1 MNFNEIFGKNVTYDD
16 INSDWKQSFTLF
28 RQYISWKYI
37 LRVMAWI
44 SFFNRNFNIRA
55 SIGILALKVY
65 FLSRN
70 RPRRFLFRFSFNRQ
84 IVNETHYVIIDSPLA
99 REKKTSSA
107 CLKSSGLHDIFRWYT
122 QWEIFNRSVLNLVE
136 EKRIKKQMQ
145 CWRNIWDWKVNH

>member
-1 MNFNEIFGKNVTYDD
+1 MMILTVTENKALLSSDSIFLENTFLELWRG
-16 INSDWKQSFTLF
+16 FL
-28 RQYISWKYI
+28 
-37 LRVMAWI
+37 
-44 SFFNRNFNIRA
+44 FFNRNFNIRA

-70 RPRRFLFRFSFNRQ
+70 RTRRFLFRFSFNRQ

-122 QWEIFNRSVLNLVE
+122 QWEIFNRSALNLVE

>member
-1 MNFNEIFGKNVTYDD
+1 MMILTVTENKALLSSDSIFLENTFLELWRG
-16 INSDWKQSFTLF
+16 FL
-28 RQYISWKYI
+28 
-37 LRVMAWI
+37 
-44 SFFNRNFNIRA
+44 FFNRNFNIRA

-107 CLKSSGLHDIFRWYT
+107 RLKSSGLHDIFRWYT
-122 QWEIFNRSVLNLVE
+122 Q
-136 EKRIKKQMQ
+136 
-145 CWRNIWDWKVNH
+145 